1 MKIFIFVLAFF
12 SLFADPKPSL
22 LSFGVG
28 AFDYRRDKY
37 RTPLFRLEYKWGQEF
52 YTVRP
57 MVGGMFT
64 MKKAVY
70 VYGGFGLDW
79 VFWNRLLFSPNFAAG
94 FFTPGKGKDLHYPL
108 EFRSGIE
115 LGYVFCNQSRV
126 GVHFYHISN
135 ASLSR
140 TRGKN
145 NPGEETLVLFYA
157 IPFN

>member
-1 MKIFIFVLAFF
+1 MKILTIVLLFF
-12 SLFADPKPSL
+12 FALADAKPSL
-22 LSFGVG
+22 LSFGIG

-37 RTPLFRLEYKWGQEF
+37 RTPLFRMEYKWGKEF

-64 MKKAVY
+64 MDQAIY
-70 VYGGFGLDW
+70 AYGGFGLDW
-79 VFWNRLLFSPNFAAG
+79 VFWNRFLFSPNFAAG
-94 FFTPGKGKDLHYPL
+94 IFNHGRGKDLHYPL

-115 LGYVFCNQSRV
+115 VGYVFCNQSRL
-126 GVHFYHISN
+126 GIHFYHISN

-145 NPGEETLVLFYA
+145 NPGEESLVLCYA